1 MNSNRIPCLL
11 AAACAAL
18 ALGVGA
24 AVLTG
29 TSPAGWP
36 YAEGGSDPQDE
47 TQLIARRAQH
57 NLLVMVAGHAA
68 PLQPVQGVRLRIT
81 QQPGPADQAV
91 PRPGYDRML
100 TGSWVLVDL
109 PGGQYDVDLLH
120 RGRLQRQPLSISPGE
135 QPPALVFY
143 VDSAQ
148 AAPD

>member
-1 MNSNRIPCLL
+1 
-11 AAACAAL
+11 
-18 ALGVGA
+18 
-24 AVLTG
+24 
-29 TSPAGWP
+29 
-36 YAEGGSDPQDE
+36 
-47 TQLIARRAQH
+47 
-57 NLLVMVAGHAA
+57 
-68 PLQPVQGVRLRIT
+68 
-81 QQPGPADQAV
+81 
-91 PRPGYDRML
+91 ML